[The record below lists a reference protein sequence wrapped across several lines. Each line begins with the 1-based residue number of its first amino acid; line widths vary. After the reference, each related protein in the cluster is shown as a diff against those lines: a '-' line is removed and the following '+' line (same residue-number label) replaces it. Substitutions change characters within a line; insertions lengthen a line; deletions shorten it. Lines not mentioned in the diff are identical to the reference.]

1 MLFGSYGCG
10 FNCSRA
16 DWRAAG
22 QFLLAGGLAM
32 VGVGPMEL
40 VIVAVL
46 GLVCVAMP
54 IAAVVIVVVMLNKKK
69 PPE

>member
-1 MLFGSYGCG
+1 
-10 FNCSRA
+10 
-16 DWRAAG
+16 
-22 QFLLAGGLAM
+22 M